1 MFKLKCLSLIA
12 LAALWLSACTRA
24 EDPTAT
30 IAPTDA
36 PMAVAQATATDRPT
50 QLPTTATN
58 APAATADR
66 PDPTATQPP
75 AATET
80 PAGPDLSFLEIR
92 ADDWT
97 QGPPGAAVTII
108 EYSDFQ

>member
-1 MFKLKCLSLIA
+1 MFKPKYLSLVA

-30 IAPTDA
+30 FAPTVA
-36 PMAVAQATATDRPT
+36 PTVVAQVTPTDRPT
-50 QLPTTATN
+50 QPPATAAN